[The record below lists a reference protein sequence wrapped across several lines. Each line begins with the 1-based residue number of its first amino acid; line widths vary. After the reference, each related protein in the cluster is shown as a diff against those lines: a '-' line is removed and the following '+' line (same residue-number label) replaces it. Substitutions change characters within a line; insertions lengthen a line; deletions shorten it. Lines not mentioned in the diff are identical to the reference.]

1 MELAAPALV
10 LAVLLAAVAF
20 PPTPASQLQP
30 PMPNV
35 CAVRELTI
43 VGHQQPCVQAFT
55 RMVKVWKQGC
65 GRQMWCVG
73 YERRTGYYTDY
84 RQVYSM
90 EYQTVYKCCPGW
102 YQLSND
108 EGCLY
113 PVCNYGVCFNGGN
126 CVEGSAQLCHC
137 PPGFQ
142 GPRCQY
148 DVNECEVE
156 NGGCESQCCN
166 TIGSFYC
173 KCPEGQKL
181 RDDRKACEGRT
192 GQGGLSGMDAPKGK
206 G

>member
-73 YERRTGYYTDY
+73 YERRYVPSPWAG
-84 RQVYSM
+84 
-90 EYQTVYKCCPGW
+90 CP
-102 YQLSND
+102 L
-108 EGCLY
+108 
-113 PVCNYGVCFNGGN
+113 
-126 CVEGSAQLCHC
+126 
-137 PPGFQ
+137 
-142 GPRCQY
+142 
-148 DVNECEVE
+148 
-156 NGGCESQCCN
+156 
-166 TIGSFYC
+166 
-173 KCPEGQKL
+173 
-181 RDDRKACEGRT
+181 
-192 GQGGLSGMDAPKGK
+192 PKGLMPFVHP
-206 G
+206 